1 MRTSAFRRSMVAGIV
16 FVALFVFGM
25 FFSNDAP
32 SIKSSDSAAV
42 VAQKWVDWLA
52 TKSHRT
58 EHLIGAYLLIL
69 AAIAFVWFCLGIRE
83 RLENAGPGEVVIGR
97 FVSLLSVLGAG
108 AMTAAAMTAAVIPGA
123 VNFGGEKAPTNG
135 DAAHWIMD
143 LTFPFLF
150 VVFGL
155 VSAAL
160 IAAVAIATMR
170 SDAFP
175 RWVAYFGWL
184 AVLGAIAAVIFLPM
198 ALPLLWYLSVAIAG
212 LVRPLPTAD
221 VTASAATAPSATSR
235 SSA

>member
-16 FVALFVFGM
+16 FVVLFVFGM

-32 SIKSSDSAAV
+32 STKSSDSAAV

-58 EHLIGAYLLIL
+58 EHLIGGYLLII
-69 AAIAFVWFCLGIRE
+69 AAVAFVWFCLGIRD
-83 RLENAGPGEVVIGR
+83 RLESAGPAEVVIGR

-108 AMTAAAMTAAVIPGA
+108 AMTAAAMTAAVVPGA
-123 VNFGGEKAPTNG
+123 IEFGGEKAPTNG
-135 DAAHWIMD
+135 DATHWIMD

-160 IAAVAIATMR
+160 IAAVAIATTR

-184 AVLGAIAAVIFLPM
+184 AVLGAIGAVIFLPM
-198 ALPLLWYLSVAIAG
+198 ALVLLWYLAVAIVG
-212 LVRPLPTAD
+212 LVRPLPAEATSS
-221 VTASAATAPSATSR
+221 VATAPSATSR

>member
-1 MRTSAFRRSMVAGIV
+1 MIAGIV
-16 FVALFVFGM
+16 FVVLFVFGV
-25 FFSNDAP
+25 FFSNDSP
-32 SIKSSDSAAV
+32 STKSSDSASV
-42 VAQKWVDWLA
+42 VAQKWVTWLA

-58 EHLIGAYLLIL
+58 EHLIGGYLLII
-69 AAIAFVWFCLGIRE
+69 AAIAFVWFCLGIRQ
-83 RLENAGPGEVVIGR
+83 RIENAGPGEVVIGR

-108 AMTAAAMTAAVIPGA
+108 AITAAAMTAAVIPGA
-123 VNFGGEKAPTNG
+123 VEFGGEKAPTNG

-160 IAAVAIATMR
+160 IGAVAVATMR
-170 SDAFP
+170 SSVFP

-198 ALPLLWYLSVAIAG
+198 ALPLLWYLGVAIAG
-212 LVRPLPTAD
+212 LVRPAPGD
-221 VTASAATAPSATSR
+221 VAGVAAVDQSAVAA
-235 SSA
+235 